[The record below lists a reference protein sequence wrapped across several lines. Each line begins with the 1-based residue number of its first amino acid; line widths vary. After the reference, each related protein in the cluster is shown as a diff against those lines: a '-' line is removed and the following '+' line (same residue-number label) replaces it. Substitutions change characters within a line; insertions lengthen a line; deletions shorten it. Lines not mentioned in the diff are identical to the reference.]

1 MAVAVPWKNRIG
13 INQTGSR
20 TRRYRNGAHRKIIPD
35 ATSSRFLPRWS
46 DKTPIGKENSM
57 PASGEKT
64 AMRPII
70 AVSAPIA
77 CEKRGNTGVFAIV
90 VEKIAKNP
98 RRKK

>member
-1 MAVAVPWKNRIG
+1 M
-13 INQTGSR
+13 
-20 TRRYRNGAHRKIIPD
+20 RKTAPD

-46 DKTPIGKENSM
+46 ERTPIGKEKRM

-64 AMRPII
+64 AMRPMT
-70 AVSAPIA
+70 ASPAPMA
-77 CEKRGNTGVFAIV
+77 CEKRGRTGVFEMV